1 MTMSLMISTD
11 KGNKI
16 KQKIVSSLLRGCNQ
30 YSELS
35 NNNREKEF
43 SHLFEAVDLFF
54 DWNGNEFVGK
64 VSEQWIIDEFY
75 SIIRFCG
82 NLEKDKR
89 EQKIRD
95 RFQDVVNRARNPT
108 DYVFFL
114 RLANL
119 DVAQQYTFGEAQ
131 ILPNNSESLN
141 LLNAQLKL
149 FQGILPMIERDFSEE
164 KEKFSSFFV
173 IPLKTSKPYTEY
185 DERNKEGFRR
195 YGFSW
200 GDTDNARDIGLTK
213 ANQFINILSIFEN
226 NMVYVEGNSDIH
238 RNVHYLVEKEL
249 PLITS
254 SGKKLNPDSE
264 KIISLDNILSKNS
277 PFCSDILNLLYS
289 DKKSPIEQ
297 KIVNSALWLGEGLR
311 ESELHHILLKL
322 IISLESLLLTD
333 KEKSS
338 NKIIISDR
346 AAFYLGNDEW
356 PKRKIYETVIF
367 SYNLRNRIVHNG
379 LVPNFR
385 FKLIVE
391 LKQII
396 IELMK
401 KIRVD
406 ERITSF
412 DDFIQIIENKK
423 YGEMD

>member
-1 MTMSLMISTD
+1 
-11 KGNKI
+11 
-16 KQKIVSSLLRGCNQ
+16 
-30 YSELS
+30 
-35 NNNREKEF
+35 
-43 SHLFEAVDLFF
+43 
-54 DWNGNEFVGK
+54 
-64 VSEQWIIDEFY
+64 
-75 SIIRFCG
+75 
-82 NLEKDKR
+82 
-89 EQKIRD
+89 
-95 RFQDVVNRARNPT
+95 
-108 DYVFFL
+108 
-114 RLANL
+114 
-119 DVAQQYTFGEAQ
+119 
-131 ILPNNSESLN
+131 
-141 LLNAQLKL
+141 
-149 FQGILPMIERDFSEE
+149 MIERDFSEE